1 MNENHAQLNSPGDIH
16 QTAKQE
22 APILPGWENLNDSSI
37 VPILGSTLRPLAVL
51 GIRGILGVVEC
62 TQSSIAH
69 VREEIEDI
77 VAEAQFER
85 YKQQMDK
92 DIDTSSTGLER
103 ESD

>member
-1 MNENHAQLNSPGDIH
+1 MNENHAQLNSLGDTH
-16 QTAKQE
+16 QTTEQKV
-22 APILPGWENLNDSSI
+22 PILPGLGNLNDTSI
-37 VPILGSTLRPLAVL
+37 VPILGSTLRPLAVI
-51 GIRGILGVVEC
+51 GIRGILGIVEC